1 MFTGIVEEVGTVRS
15 ISRDGQM
22 ARLEVAAGAT
32 TEGSEIGASVAVNGV
47 CLTVVTR
54 GPEGFA
60 FDVGPETLAVSALA
74 DLRPGDGVNLER
86 PLRFGGALGG
96 HLVLGHVDGVGTIA
110 ELTRVESTFR
120 IRIALSDADLEPLLI
135 PKGSVAVDGV
145 SLTVAALGVK
155 AFEVML
161 IPHTLAATTLARL
174 RPGQRVNVEGDVIGK
189 YLQRALALRGIA

>member
-32 TEGSEIGASVAVNGV
+32 TEGSEIGASVAVNGI

-54 GPEGFA
+54 GPDGFA
-60 FDVGPETLAVSALA
+60 FDVGPETLAVTALA